1 MSLDKYIEI
10 NDALESTVSV
20 TSKISNLDYL
30 ATQTSTIYPS
40 VLLKSGNKV
49 TEELNKWERF

>member
-49 TEELNKWERF
+49 TEELNK